1 MLLIF
6 PSIEITRGNCV
17 QLVHGEPGLERTYS
31 VDPVEMAL
39 LWRGENAK
47 TLHVIDLDGVADGRI
62 RNLEIIR
69 RMVETV
75 DIPIQVGGG
84 VRSVE
89 DIRAL
94 FDVGV
99 YRVVIGTAAV
109 ENPDFVERLV
119 TIYGTRKIAAVIE
132 SWGGRIRTAGGRK
145 ESDLTALDLALR
157 MKSIGISRLLYSNVD
172 PATKS
177 KRLDLEG
184 IRAIAQG
191 SSLRI
196 TAQGGVK
203 NYKDLIAL
211 QGLESVGVDSVIIGR
226 PLYENSFPCQHLWRI
241 NEQNLTDLGPTR
253 RM

>member
-6 PSIEITRGNCV
+6 PSIEIRRGSCV

-31 VDPVEMAL
+31 VDPVDMAI

-69 RMVETV
+69 RMVASV
-75 DIPIQVGGG
+75 DIPVQVGGG
-84 VRSVE
+84 VRSEE

-99 YRVVIGTAAV
+99 YRVVLGTAAV
-109 ENPDFVERLV
+109 ENPDFIERLV
-119 TIYGTRKIAAVIE
+119 QTYGTRKIAAVVE
-132 SWGGRIRTAGGRK
+132 SWDGRIRTGGGRK
-145 ESDLTALDLALR
+145 ESDLSPLELALR
-157 MKSIGISRLLYSNVD
+157 MKSIGVSRLLYSSVES
-172 PATKS
+172 ATKE

-184 IRAIAQG
+184 LRHIAQG
-191 SSLRI
+191 SLLRV
-196 TAQGGVK
+196 TAQGGVR

-211 QGLESVGVDSVIIGR
+211 QELSSAGVDSVIIGR
-226 PLYENSFPCQHLWRI
+226 PLYENSFPCQRLWRI
-241 NEQNLTDLGPTR
+241 NEQHLKDLGPTR

>member
-17 QLVHGEPGLERTYS
+17 ELVHGEPGSERTYS
-31 VDPVEMAL
+31 VDPVEMAV

-69 RMVETV
+69 GMVQAV

-84 VRSVE
+84 VRSE
-89 DIRAL
+89 QDIRSL
-94 FDVGV
+94 FEVGV
-99 YRVVIGTAAV
+99 YRVVMGTAAF
-109 ENPDFVERLV
+109 ENPGFVEGLV
-119 TIYGTRKIAAVIE
+119 ATYGTRKIAAVIE

-145 ESDLTALDLALR
+145 ESALSPLEGALL
-157 MKSIGISRLLYSNVD
+157 MKSIGISRILYSAVD
-172 PATKS
+172 PSTKS
-177 KRLDLEG
+177 KALDLDG
-184 IRAIAQG
+184 LRTIANG
-191 SSLRI
+191 TSLRI

-203 NYKDLIAL
+203 DYKDLIAL
-211 QGLESVGVDSVIIGR
+211 QALEPVGVDSVIIGR
-226 PLYENSFPCQHLWRI
+226 PLYENRFPCQRLWRI
-241 NEQNLTDLGPTR
+241 NEQHLTDLGPTR

>member
-6 PSIEITRGNCV
+6 PSIEITHGSCV
-17 QLVHGEPGLERTYS
+17 QLVHGEPGYERTYS

-69 RMVETV
+69 RMVEAV

-84 VRSVE
+84 VRSE
-89 DIRAL
+89 HDIRSL

-99 YRVVIGTAAV
+99 YRVVMGTAAAD
-109 ENPDFVERLV
+109 NPAFVEQLV
-119 TIYGTRKIAAVIE
+119 QMYGSRKVAAVIE
-132 SWGGRIRTAGGRK
+132 SWDGRIRTGGGRK
-145 ESDLTALDLALR
+145 ESSLSPLDLAVR
-157 MKSIGISRLLYSNVD
+157 MRSIGLSRILYSSVD
-172 PATKS
+172 SQTKS
-177 KRLDLEG
+177 KRLDLDG
-184 IRAIAQG
+184 LRSIAQG
-191 SSLRI
+191 SSLKI
-196 TAQGGVK
+196 TAQGGVR
-203 NYKDLIAL
+203 NYKDLLAL
-211 QGLESVGVDSVIIGR
+211 QGLEDFGIDSVIIGK

>member
-6 PSIEITRGNCV
+6 PSIEIRRGSCV

-31 VDPVEMAL
+31 IDPVDMAI

-62 RNLEIIR
+62 MNLEIIR
-69 RMVETV
+69 RMVASV
-75 DIPIQVGGG
+75 DIPVQVGGG
-84 VRSVE
+84 VRSEE

-99 YRVVIGTAAV
+99 YRVVLGTAAV
-109 ENPDFVERLV
+109 ENPAFIERLV
-119 TIYGTRKIAAVIE
+119 QTYGTRKIAAVIE
-132 SWGGRIRTAGGRK
+132 SWDGRIRTGGGRK
-145 ESDLTALDLALR
+145 ESDLSPLELALR
-157 MKSIGISRLLYSNVD
+157 MKSIGVSRLLYSSVES
-172 PATKS
+172 ATKE

-184 IRAIAQG
+184 LRHIAQG
-191 SSLRI
+191 SLLRV
-196 TAQGGVK
+196 TAQGGVR

-211 QGLESVGVDSVIIGR
+211 QELSSAGVDSVIIGR
-226 PLYENSFPCQHLWRI
+226 PLYENSFPCQRLWRI
-241 NEQNLTDLGPTR
+241 NEQHLKDLGPTR

>member
-6 PSIEITRGNCV
+6 PSIEISHGSCV
-17 QLVHGEPGLERTYS
+17 QLVHGEPGFERTYT

-47 TLHVIDLDGVADGRI
+47 TLHVIDIDGVADGRI

-84 VRSVE
+84 VRSE
-89 DIRAL
+89 QDIRSL
-94 FDVGV
+94 FDAGV
-99 YRVVIGTAAV
+99 YRVVMGTAAV
-109 ENPDFVERLV
+109 ENPAVIERLV
-119 TIYGTRKIAAVIE
+119 ATYGTRKIAAGIE
-132 SWGGRIRTAGGRK
+132 SWGGRIRTEGGRK
-145 ESDLTALDLALR
+145 QSNLSPLDLALT
-157 MKSIGISRLLYSNVD
+157 MKSIGVSRLLYSSVD
-172 PATKS
+172 PVTKS
-177 KRLDLEG
+177 KRLDLDG
-184 IRAIAQG
+184 LRSIAEG
-191 SSLRI
+191 SSLRV

-203 NYKDLIAL
+203 DYKDLIAL
-211 QGLESVGVDSVIIGR
+211 QDLAPAGVDSVIIGR

-241 NEQNLTDLGPTR
+241 NEQNLKDLGPTR